1 MRKLLL
7 LSIVILVSVVSCKK
21 KKEANHC
28 YVCQRYELIYAPIF
42 IQYNQPRTL
51 VAIDTLCDR
60 SDSWIQ
66 NYMDTHKQLDTI
78 KKGTHMDTIILDQHS
93 SICEIQ

>member
-1 MRKLLL
+1 MKKLLL
-7 LSIVILVSVVSCKK
+7 LSFVILFSFVACNKK
-21 KKEANHC
+21 KDATHT

-51 VAIDTLCDR
+51 VAVDTLYDR
-60 SDSWIQ
+60 SDGWIQ
-66 NYMDTHKQLDTI
+66 QYMDTHKQLDTI
-78 KKGTHMDTIILDQHS
+78 KHGTHNDTIILDQHS